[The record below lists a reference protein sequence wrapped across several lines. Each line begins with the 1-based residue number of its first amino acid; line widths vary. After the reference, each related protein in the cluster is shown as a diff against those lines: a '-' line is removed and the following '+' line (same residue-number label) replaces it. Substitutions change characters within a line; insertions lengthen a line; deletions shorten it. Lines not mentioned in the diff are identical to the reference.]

1 MVGGWCGAVQGMPKW
16 RSFVGYVASLA
27 GDPGRFSDIK
37 QKLFD
42 GVLRRF
48 CVQKKVSDEPTNL
61 DMYGDGGSVSD
72 EPTNLDQIY
81 LSGTARPAPIDQ
93 CL

>member
-16 RSFVGYVASLA
+16 RNVVGSA
-27 GDPGRFSDIK
+27 PGRFSDIK

-48 CVQKKVSDEPTNL
+48 LRSKKKV
-61 DMYGDGGSVSD
+61 GGSSTI
-72 EPTNLDQIY
+72 PKF
-81 LSGTARPAPIDQ
+81 
-93 CL
+93 